1 MCGKTHNG
9 DAVIVDVSLLVELL
23 LCDIVRKMTTP
34 RAWLAGFGGGAYQA
48 RCARGGAWRSWV
60 LVNRFGWPLVER
72 RQRENHGETNSMP
85 PGWRPVL
92 LTVLEITERRE
103 PDVSNEGFF
112 LLLGKPASWTV
123 DNNVLLAV
131 EGCP

>member
-1 MCGKTHNG
+1 
-9 DAVIVDVSLLVELL
+9 
-23 LCDIVRKMTTP
+23 
-34 RAWLAGFGGGAYQA
+34 
-48 RCARGGAWRSWV
+48 
-60 LVNRFGWPLVER
+60 VNRFGWLLVER
-72 RQRENHGETNSMP
+72 RKRENHGETNSMP

-92 LTVLEITERRE
+92 LTVLGITERRE